1 MKQLGAVLLA
11 SLIFLSGC
19 ATLGKDE
26 CLTADWYAIGY
37 EDGAQGHAVTRIAS
51 HREACAKHGVTPDL
65 RDYQDGY
72 DEGVI
77 GFCTAR
83 NGFNRA
89 RNGYE
94 YNGICPPSVEHD
106 FLDGYEAGRE
116 IYRVNSQIK
125 TLESEQRR
133 HEKELSEIEDLLL
146 EKEAALFAESTPEED
161 RRVIYEDI
169 AQLKER
175 KGKLRQRNQEL
186 IRSLADAQA
195 QLRLLQ
201 ERYNYF

>member
-1 MKQLGAVLLA
+1 MKQLATVLLI
-11 SLIFLSGC
+11 SLVFLSGC
-19 ATLGKDE
+19 ATLNKDE

-37 EDGAQGHAVTRIAS
+37 EDGANGLSPTRIGA
-51 HREACAKHGVTPDL
+51 HREACAKHGITPDL
-65 RDYQDGY
+65 RAYQDGY

-89 RNGYE
+89 RGGYQ
-94 YNGICPPSVEHD
+94 YNGICPPSLEPD

-116 IYRVNSQIK
+116 IFKVSSQISK
-125 TLESEQRR
+125 LEKEQRSN
-133 HEKELSEIEDLLL
+133 EKELARIDDLLI
-146 EKEAALFAESTPEED
+146 EKEAALFASGTPEEE
-161 RRVIYEDI
+161 RRVIYEQI

-175 KGKLRQRNQEL
+175 KGQLTQRNREL
-186 IRSLADAQA
+186 ISRLADAQA

-201 ERYNYF
+201 ERYNYY